1 MSTEGE
7 LREKMDIDYK
17 KLHNGTT
24 LEADKELTPVTT
36 IRVVTC

>member
-17 KLHNGTT
+17 KLHNGTMFV
-24 LEADKELTPVTT
+24 ADKTLKVLLNP
-36 IRVVTC
+36 